1 VGIGVET
8 PLPTLVEVVTE
19 VLVLVGVEVIGTT
32 TGFDVLVVASVDD
45 TAAADEDR
53 EEGTGFGLGVGAG
66 SLRASTQ

>member
-53 EEGTGFGLGVGAG
+53 KEGTGFGLGVGAG